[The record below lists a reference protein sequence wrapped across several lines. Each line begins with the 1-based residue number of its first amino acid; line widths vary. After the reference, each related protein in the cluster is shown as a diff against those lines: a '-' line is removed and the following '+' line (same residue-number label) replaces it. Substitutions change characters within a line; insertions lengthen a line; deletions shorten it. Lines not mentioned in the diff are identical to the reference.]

1 MSVDVKPVKIVE
13 SIPYKI
19 RDLTLSKAGRKRIK
33 IAEKEM
39 PGLMATRKKYGPK
52 EPLAGKKLLVPYI

>member
-19 RDLTLSKAGRKRIK
+19 RDLNLSKAGRKRIK

-52 EPLAGKKLLVPYI
+52 EPLAGKKLTGSYI